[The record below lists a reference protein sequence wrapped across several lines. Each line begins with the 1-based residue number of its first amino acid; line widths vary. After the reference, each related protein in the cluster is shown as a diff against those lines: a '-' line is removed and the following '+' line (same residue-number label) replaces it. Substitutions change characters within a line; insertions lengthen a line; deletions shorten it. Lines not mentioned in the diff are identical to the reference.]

1 MVIVAADL
9 HAGAITKA
17 QMEKVQT
24 DIIKN
29 NKDLKDMQKM
39 DLNTLKGPDAFQ
51 LLKSPLV
58 QETLKKLSSGK
69 ITKDQMISLVNTM
82 VNIAVPF

>member
-17 QMEKVQT
+17 QMDKVQA

-29 NKDLKDMQKM
+29 NKDLKDM
-39 DLNTLKGPDAFQ
+39 
-51 LLKSPLV
+51 
-58 QETLKKLSSGK
+58 
-69 ITKDQMISLVNTM
+69 
-82 VNIAVPF
+82 

>member
-9 HAGAITKA
+9 HAGVITKA
-17 QMEKVQT
+17 QMDKVQA